1 MLKRENLCWLT
12 VAIVLTTLF
21 SNAAAKIVV
30 PENIKDLA
38 WLVGKWRSEF
48 GGKLNWPTVPT
59 MTYGEEI
66 EFWPGPYSY
75 ACGGTFLNFR
85 QH

>member
-1 MLKRENLCWLT
+1 MPTATEALLLGLLSFLSLT
-12 VAIVLTTLF
+12 E
-21 SNAAAKIVV
+21 AKWSV
-30 PENIKDLA
+30 PDNIKDLG

-75 ACGGTFLNFR
+75 GCGGTFLNFR
-85 QH
+85 LD